1 MGSFYGG
8 SNIIITDVI
17 KNKKI
22 EKDIQELKN
31 HIIISTTEPTV
42 QKEGD
47 LWFVIVSDNNN
58 NNNNG

>member
-8 SNIIITDVI
+8 NSITITDAI
-17 KNKKI
+17 ENKKI

-47 LWFVIVSDNNN
+47 LWFVIVSDND
-58 NNNNG
+58 NNNG